1 MTGAKTGPGTGSR
14 TGQQSEKHS
23 ERHSNRKTGPSKPAS
38 SHQSSGAKPGSKA
51 ASQRKPLGAREIALE
66 ALTAVEQEGA
76 YSNLALNAALQRS
89 KPDPREAGLA
99 TELVYGTIQRRNT
112 LDAVLDLHLS
122 KGAKKLQPWVRSL
135 LRLSAY
141 QLLFLD
147 RVPSHAAVSEAVAI
161 AKRRGHQGVSGLV
174 NAVLRK
180 LAAHPGRPTPP
191 SGALAAE
198 RIAFEHSH
206 PEWLV
211 DAWVRAFGEA
221 KAERIA
227 AANNEPPKASA
238 RVNPLRIDRAGL
250 IAKLAEEGFEAVPSA
265 ATPDGIVAT
274 NGGNLAFTEAYKAG
288 LLTVQDE
295 SSMLVA
301 ALLDPKPGMRALDCC
316 AAPGGKTTQL
326 AERMNDEGE
335 IVACDIHPHKKEL
348 IDGAARRLGLRS
360 VETIVADALKLHE
373 RFEPGSFDRIL
384 LDAPCSGFGV
394 IRRKPDIKWT
404 KTESDVAAI
413 AETQRAILASV
424 AGLLKPGGV
433 LVYSTCT
440 LEPRENE
447 RQIDAF
453 LAANP
458 DYAAD
463 PNVPAGFPVAA
474 AERCAAGPGRLL
486 VTPDEFGS
494 DGFFMARLIRS

>member
-1 MTGAKTGPGTGSR
+1 MSGPKTPPS
-14 TGQQSEKHS
+14 
-23 ERHSNRKTGPSKPAS
+23 RKTPSKP
-38 SHQSSGAKPGSKA
+38 QPR
-51 ASQRKPLGAREIALE
+51 RKPLGAREIALE

-89 KPDPREAGLA
+89 KPEPREAGLA

-112 LDAVLDLHLS
+112 IDAVLDAHLS

-147 RVPSHAAVSEAVAI
+147 RVPTHAAVSEAVAI

-180 LAAHPGRPTPP
+180 LAANPGRPAPP
-191 SGALAAE
+191 AGARTAE

-211 DAWVRAFGEA
+211 EEWVRAFGETT
-221 KAERIA
+221 AERIA

-238 RVNPLRIDRAGL
+238 RVNPLRVDRAGL
-250 IAKLAEEGFEAVPSA
+250 IEKLAEEGVEAVPSE
-265 ATPDGIVAT
+265 ATDDGVVAT

-301 ALLDPKPGMRALDCC
+301 ALLDPAPGMRVLDCC

-335 IVACDIHPHKKEL
+335 VVACDIHPHKKDL

-360 VETIVADALKLHE
+360 VQTLVADAAKLHE
-373 RFEPGSFDRIL
+373 QFEPASFDRIL

-404 KTESDVAAI
+404 KTEADVAAI
-413 AETQRAILASV
+413 AETQRAILSSV
-424 AGLLKPGGV
+424 AALLKPGGV

-447 RQIDAF
+447 RQVDAF
-453 LAANP
+453 LAAHP
-458 DYAAD
+458 DFAPD
-463 PNVPAGFPVAA
+463 PSLPEGFPRET

-486 VTPDEFGS
+486 VTPADFGS